1 MSTFD
6 KLPSVV
12 ALKQYY
18 ETELSKT
25 HLKTLLTDPIRNDSL
40 RTECTSGSFI
50 MDCTHTKLDAKGMD
64 LLKAVADETQV
75 FSKIQ

>member
-25 HLKTLLTDPIRNDSL
+25 HLKTLLQDSARNESL
-40 RTECTSGSFI
+40 RTECAEGSFI
-50 MDCTHTKLDAKGMD
+50 MDCTHTKLDAKGME
-64 LLKAVADETQV
+64 LLSAVAEETQV
-75 FSKIQ
+75 FSKI